1 MGILIDFL
9 VIAVMLLCIFI
20 GYKRGLIKVAV
31 KIVAIVLSIVFAL
44 IFYMKKLKMWILL
57 MLMIMKKKIMLF

>member
-9 VIAVMLLCIFI
+9 VIAVMLLCIFV

-31 KIVAIVLSIVFAL
+31 KIVAIVLSIL
-44 IFYMKKLKMWILL
+44 
-57 MLMIMKKKIMLF
+57 